1 MFITHVIVGN
11 TILERSIF
19 WDLKQASEYAR
30 EAANNKIWEF
40 GDNQIYYGDVQVF
53 VYKPKLCVTSDHIDE
68 HILSFSPSK
77 RNRRNV
83 VRSTRR

>member
-53 VYKPKLCVTSDHIDE
+53 VYKPNLCVTSDYIDE

>member
-53 VYKPKLCVTSDHIDE
+53 VYKPKLCVTSDYIDE

-77 RNRRNV
+77 RNRCNV
-83 VRSTRR
+83 VRSARR

>member
-1 MFITHVIVGN
+1 MFIIHVTVGN
-11 TILERSIF
+11 LILERSTF
-19 WDLKQASEYAR
+19 WNLKEASNYAR

-40 GDNQIYYGDVQVF
+40 GDNQIYYGDVQSF
-53 VYKPKLCVTSDHIDE
+53 IYKPKLCVTSDHIDE

-83 VRSTRR
+83 MRPARG

>member
-1 MFITHVIVGN
+1 MFITHVIVGY

-53 VYKPKLCVTSDHIDE
+53 VYKPNLCVTSDYIDE

>member
-1 MFITHVIVGN
+1 MFIANVVVGN
-11 TILERSIF
+11 LILDRAIF

-30 EAANNKIWEF
+30 EAVNNKIWEF

-83 VRSTRR
+83 VRSARR

>member
-1 MFITHVIVGN
+1 MFITHVTVGDL
-11 TILERSIF
+11 ILERSTF
-19 WDLKQASEYAR
+19 WNLKEASNYAR

-40 GDNQIYYGDVQVF
+40 GDNQIQSF
-53 VYKPKLCVTSDHIDE
+53 VYKPKLCVTSDYIDE

-83 VRSTRR
+83 VRPARG